1 MITSVLVISLKD
13 NICFS
18 TFGVR
23 QPSTKTAGLRHWV
36 MSNISNFGRSEK
48 VNLPQT
54 FPCKNPFEF
63 CSLKLEKKTLIEW
76 IDLNLIAGDLAPVN
90 QLGRSLYWCF
100 HCKCL
105 EYTIDYDYVEAFHD
119 VYVIDVVTTSVI
131 EINKQGTIGKELTS
145 KMDENEWTSWLKELT
160 IEGHRAP
167 SAQKGDEKQQAGNIW
182 GEGKWIIYHIMKLFV
197 CTL

>member
-1 MITSVLVISLKD
+1 MEDKFPLVRAPWRLACWTPLASQEACRKLSSSSWCLLRMFSLLLHRTAERSYHQDSLRRKSAYWIYVENYVFHQVITSVLFISLND

-54 FPCKNPFEF
+54 FPCEKPFEF

-76 IDLNLIAGDLAPVN
+76 FDFLIVGGLAPVN
-90 QLGRSLYWCF
+90 LLGKSLYWCF

-119 VYVIDVVTTSVI
+119 V
-131 EINKQGTIGKELTS
+131 
-145 KMDENEWTSWLKELT
+145 
-160 IEGHRAP
+160 
-167 SAQKGDEKQQAGNIW
+167 
-182 GEGKWIIYHIMKLFV
+182 
-197 CTL
+197 